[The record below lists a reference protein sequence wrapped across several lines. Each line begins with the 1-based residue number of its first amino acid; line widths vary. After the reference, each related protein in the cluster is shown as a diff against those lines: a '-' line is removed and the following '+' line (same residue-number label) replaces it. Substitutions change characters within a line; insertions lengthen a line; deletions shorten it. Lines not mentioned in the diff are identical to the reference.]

1 LLKALGGHLGL
12 LQAGPLAYLQA
23 GSRLDEVAISEQ
35 IAARAAAKAARNWAE
50 ADRIREQLLARGI
63 ALKDGPQGTTW
74 EVI

>member
-1 LLKALGGHLGL
+1 LLKALGGHVGL
-12 LQAGPLAYLQA
+12 LQAAPLAYLQA